1 MDQLI
6 NVFIK
11 LVLIWKH
18 SIRPDITC
26 YYKRELILDAF
37 EVDFSWHILLYNIYY
52 LKYIFYP
59 YHPIG

>member
-37 EVDFSWHILLYNIYY
+37 EVDFSYG
-52 LKYIFYP
+52 IFCYM
-59 YHPIG
+59 IFII